1 MSRKLA
7 FNNYLMVV
15 ILNISLLGLTNV
27 FCQTKAHE
35 KSSYAIID
43 PSYSVSSLNP
53 SSQLNEKRSSWIY
66 GSAELETWRLQ
77 LLMARKDSAKL
88 NVGYPGVYH
97 KPYNKGLFQLKLVK
111 PVVLDVLKF
120 KSVGS
125 GKVYINGHFLANFNE
140 INQFQGISVKGI
152 AITTIK
158 FELYA
163 NENPP
168 ALLIEQVSLSTSQ
181 KNWKWKSVNSDWTFV
196 THYPQNIKGSPPHL
210 LENGFVN
217 VNPIRF
223 ENNLIDFG
231 RELFGYVF
239 IDSETCPL
247 IVVGESK
254 TEALDRENKKIEQ
267 TLEMVQVQNGAWRSK
282 VPLAFRYVFS
292 ENKKMSDVHCKA
304 IFHAARY
311 RGAFACSDSMLTK
324 IWMNSAY
331 TLRLC
336 MQDFLLD
343 GIKRDRLP
351 WTGDMAMSMLVNSYT
366 FGDAELVRRSL
377 VALGRAGIKEKDIN
391 GIIDYSLWW
400 IIAQDQ
406 YQLYYGDKE
415 HLVKEWGRIKEALN
429 VLDSRSDKKG
439 FLIAQKDNWLF
450 IDWVEQEKWTALQI
464 MWWWAQ
470 HSAVLLAERMGDTN
484 TANIWRKKSQNLTT
498 NLYRAAWNERE
509 KVWMSGQKNTSNE
522 KTRHPNFLAII
533 AGIIDKS
540 ECKGI
545 QQLLENDTIRP
556 VGTPYMAGFEM
567 MAVAQLGNIDYTLKQ
582 IVEYWG
588 GMMAKGAT
596 SFWEAY
602 DATQSGA
609 KQYSYYGRPYAK
621 SLCHAWSS
629 GPAAI
634 LPSQL
639 VGLKPLADGW
649 KRFTINPNLGLLKW
663 VNVNVPTKYGDITID
678 IEDKTIEIKIPK
690 GTTLEWRGKSFVGG
704 HLLKDKLK

>member
-1 MSRKLA
+1 MCIR
-7 FNNYLMVV
+7 
-15 ILNISLLGLTNV
+15 
-27 FCQTKAHE
+27 
-35 KSSYAIID
+35 D
-43 PSYSVSSLNP
+43 
-53 SSQLNEKRSSWIY
+53 R
-66 GSAELETWRLQ
+66 
-77 LLMARKDSAKL
+77 
-88 NVGYPGVYH
+88 
-97 KPYNKGLFQLKLVK
+97 
-111 PVVLDVLKF
+111 
-120 KSVGS
+120 
-125 GKVYINGHFLANFNE
+125 NG
-140 INQFQGISVKGI
+140 
-152 AITTIK
+152 T
-158 FELYA
+158 
-163 NENPP
+163 
-168 ALLIEQVSLSTSQ
+168 
-181 KNWKWKSVNSDWTFV
+181 
-196 THYPQNIKGSPPHL
+196 
-210 LENGFVN
+210 
-217 VNPIRF
+217 
-223 ENNLIDFG
+223 
-231 RELFGYVF
+231 
-239 IDSETCPL
+239 
-247 IVVGESK
+247 
-254 TEALDRENKKIEQ
+254 
-267 TLEMVQVQNGAWRSK
+267 WRSK

-292 ENKKMSDVHCKA
+292 ENKKIGDVHCKA
-304 IFHAARY
+304 IFHATSY

-415 HLVKEWGRIKEALN
+415 HLVKEWERIKDALN

-484 TANIWRKKSQNLTT
+484 IATIWRKKSQNLRT
-498 NLYRAAWNERE
+498 NLYKSVWNERE

-522 KTRHPNFLAII
+522 KTRHPNFLAVI

-540 ECKGI
+540 KCEGI
-545 QQLLENDTIRP
+545 QQLLENDTICP

-602 DATQSGA
+602 DATQSEA

-678 IEDKTIEIKIPK
+678 IDDKTIEISIPK
-690 GTTLEWRGKSFVGG
+690 GTTLEWRGKSFMGEYI
-704 HLLKDKLK
+704 LRDTLSETK